1 MEDIMNNNVKL
12 IMLDLVGVLIFEKDN
27 VLNDKEDKIER
38 LFGPSLSD
46 EEYLNNEINIIY
58 DKNELIDITKDII
71 NKLYYVKDKDI
82 FKINLLNMLDK

>member
-38 LFGPSLSD
+38 LFGPNLSD
-46 EEYLNNEINIIY
+46 EE
-58 DKNELIDITKDII
+58 DRKS
-71 NKLYYVKDKDI
+71 VV
-82 FKINLLNMLDK
+82 

>member
-1 MEDIMNNNVKL
+1 MNNNVKL

-38 LFGPSLSD
+38 LFGPNLSD

-71 NKLYYVKDKDI
+71 NKYI
-82 FKINLLNMLDK
+82 FKWNKK